1 MGVSIPELKQKI
13 KQAGLLVTYP
23 RIAVLSLLTQQKA
36 DLTVKQIYQRLNL
49 QKQQLSLPTVYRVVI
64 DLVLA
69 GLLVSYQFHRA
80 ETKFNLPN
88 MSKNQLLQIYC
99 ADLTKAKQGRFLQSL
114 EAVFNQFQID
124 LMQIEIKEST

>member
-1 MGVSIPELKQKI
+1 MPELKQKN
-13 KQAGLLVTYP
+13 KQAGLRETHP

-36 DLTVKQIYQRLNL
+36 DLTVKQIYQRLSL
-49 QKQQLSLPTVYRVVI
+49 QKQQLSLPTVYRVVS

>member
-1 MGVSIPELKQKI
+1 M
-13 KQAGLLVTYP
+13 THP

-49 QKQQLSLPTVYRVVI
+49 QKQQLSLPTVYRVVS

-80 ETKFNLPN
+80 ETKFNLPQYEQESIATN
-88 MSKNQLLQIYC
+88 LLCRLDQG
-99 ADLTKAKQGRFLQSL
+99 KAGAIFTVLRSG
-114 EAVFNQFQID
+114 V
-124 LMQIEIKEST
+124 

>member
-1 MGVSIPELKQKI
+1 MPELKQKI

>member
-1 MGVSIPELKQKI
+1 MLELKQKI
-13 KQAGLLVTYP
+13 KQAGLRVTHP

-49 QKQQLSLPTVYRVVI
+49 QKQQLSLPTVYRVVS

-99 ADLTKAKQGRFLQSL
+99 SDLTKAKQGRFLQSL

-124 LMQIEIKEST
+124 LMQIQIKEST

>member
-1 MGVSIPELKQKI
+1 MLELKQKI
-13 KQAGLLVTYP
+13 KQAGLRVTHP

-49 QKQQLSLPTVYRVVI
+49 QKQQFSLPTVYRVVS

-80 ETKFNLPN
+80 ETKFNLTN

-99 ADLTKAKQGRFLQSL
+99 ANLTKAKQGRFLQSL

>member
-1 MGVSIPELKQKI
+1 MLEPKQKI
-13 KQAGLLVTYP
+13 KQAGLRVTHP

-49 QKQQLSLPTVYRVVI
+49 QKQQLSLPTVYRVVS

-99 ADLTKAKQGRFLQSL
+99 ADLIKAKRGRFLQSL

>member
-1 MGVSIPELKQKI
+1 MLALQQKI
-13 KQAGLLVTYP
+13 KQAGLRVTHP
-23 RIAVLSLLTQQKA
+23 RMAVLSLLVQQTD

-49 QKQQLSLPTVYRVVI
+49 QKQQLSLATVYRVVS

-114 EAVFNQFQID
+114 EAVFTQFQID
-124 LMQIEIKEST
+124 LMQIEIKENA

>member
-1 MGVSIPELKQKI
+1 MSELKQKI
-13 KQAGLLVTYP
+13 KQAGLRVTHP

-36 DLTVKQIYQRLNL
+36 DLTVKQIYQRLSL
-49 QKQQLSLPTVYRVVI
+49 QKQQLSLPTVYRVVS

-99 ADLTKAKQGRFLQSL
+99 ADLTKAKQGRLLQSL

>member
-1 MGVSIPELKQKI
+1 MLELKQKI
-13 KQAGLLVTYP
+13 KQAGLRVTHP

-49 QKQQLSLPTVYRVVI
+49 QKQQLSLPTVYRVVS

-88 MSKNQLLQIYC
+88 MSKNQLLEIYC
-99 ADLTKAKQGRFLQSL
+99 ADLTMAKQGRFLQSL